1 MRTNPFRDIY
11 DNKDYHSYN
20 NNWFPN
26 IIDIELTNNCNLS
39 CNMCARQCMTRDK
52 GFMDEDL
59 FRAIIDETAP
69 ELTPIRLIGWGE
81 PFLHPKIID
90 FCKYA
95 KVVKKI
101 TDIKKLTEAETPLHI
116 TTNGQLITEKQMK
129 ELVNLG
135 LDSIVFSMQGATKEG
150 YEKMRVGSS
159 YDKLEENI
167 KKLIKIRGDKERPY
181 IHISSTMTS
190 ETPQE
195 VESFKKYWEGIVDSV
210 GIGITQPVSAG
221 NAGYTN
227 YRPCTEVFHKILIKW
242 DGRVS
247 PCCNDCNNDLVI
259 GNIWEKNIKQPSN
272 KIIDI
277 WKNNPILE
285 AIKILLKN
293 NKHRNLSLCKNC
305 LGAYNDF
312 I

>member
-1 MRTNPFRDIY
+1 MRTNTFREIY
-11 DNKDYHSYN
+11 DSEEYNSYN
-20 NNWFPN
+20 ARWFPD
-26 IIDIELTNNCNLS
+26 IIDIELTNNCNLNCS
-39 CNMCARQCMTRDK
+39 MCARQCMTRDK
-52 GFMDEDL
+52 GFMDEKL
-59 FRAIIDETAP
+59 FMSIIDETAL

-90 FCKYA
+90 FCRY
-95 KVVKKI
+95 VKIVKRI
-101 TDIKKLTEAETPLHI
+101 TDIDKLTEKGTPLHI

-129 ELVNLG
+129 ELVNLE

-167 KKLIKIRGDKERPY
+167 KKLIKIRGDREKPF

-190 ETPQE
+190 ETPEE
-195 VESFKKYWEGIVDSV
+195 VESFRNYWKGIVDSV
-210 GIGITQPVSAG
+210 GIGITQPSSAG
-221 NAGYTN
+221 SAGYTN

-259 GNIWEKNIKQPSN
+259 GNLWEKNLKQMSN
-272 KIIDI
+272 RIVDI
-277 WKNNPILE
+277 WKNNKVLE
-285 AIKILLKN
+285 ATRELLTN